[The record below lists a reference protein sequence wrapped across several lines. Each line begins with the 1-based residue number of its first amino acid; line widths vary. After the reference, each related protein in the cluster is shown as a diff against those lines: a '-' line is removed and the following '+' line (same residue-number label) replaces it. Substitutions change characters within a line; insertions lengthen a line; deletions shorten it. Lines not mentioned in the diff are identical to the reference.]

1 MTTRWPWSA
10 RSWRKTLRARPTSS
24 ASFCAAKRH
33 RGQAM
38 SEEAVAA
45 LPRHLSGTQKSAI
58 LMMLLG
64 EDEGRGAV
72 RQKVRPRGG
81 LPQELLTTTNSDDD
95 KVAVVRRFVAEDT
108 ARASNVVRQL
118 LRSEAPQGAS
128 NE

>member
-10 RSWRKTLRARPTSS
+10 CSWRKTLRARPTSS

-64 EDEGRGAV
+64 EDEAADLL
-72 RQKVRPRGG
+72 KHLNPREVQNLGQAMYSIADVEDRKSTR
-81 LPQELLTTTNSDDD
+81 LNS
-95 KVAVVRRFVAEDT
+95 RH
-108 ARASNVVRQL
+108 
-118 LRSEAPQGAS
+118 
-128 NE
+128 

>member
-10 RSWRKTLRARPTSS
+10 CSCRKTLRARPTSS

-45 LPRHLSGTQKSAI
+45 LPRHLSGTQKSAL

-64 EDEGRGAV
+64 EDEAADLL
-72 RQKVRPRGG
+72 KHLNPREVQTLAQAMYSIAEVDQGTITTVLDDFILASSEHTSLALCNG
-81 LPQELLTTTNSDDD
+81 PHLTN
-95 KVAVVRRFVAEDT
+95 
-108 ARASNVVRQL
+108 
-118 LRSEAPQGAS
+118 
-128 NE
+128 